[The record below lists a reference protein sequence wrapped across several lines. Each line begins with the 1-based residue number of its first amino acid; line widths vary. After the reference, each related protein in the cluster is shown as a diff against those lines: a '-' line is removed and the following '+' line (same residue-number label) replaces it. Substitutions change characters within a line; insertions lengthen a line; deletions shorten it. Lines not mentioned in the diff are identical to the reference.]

1 MAEPQYY
8 NNTNQMVPV
17 ARSFVTDER
26 ISDPNLREF
35 YFGSPDYEGILS
47 EGRRAANRAYGTPF
61 EAKGVAGFSPFANRA
76 MESAYSGI
84 GGYKPYLDF
93 QKDALLEGMGTIGTQ
108 KGLTSEALGAY
119 RRAGE
124 MHIWW
129 EWIGYLVR
137 LVRRRCAIW

>member
-1 MAEPQYY
+1 MAETQYY

-61 EAKGVAGFSPFANRA
+61 QSKGVAGFSPFAIR
-76 MESAYSGI
+76 S
-84 GGYKPYLDF
+84 
-93 QKDALLEGMGTIGTQ
+93 
-108 KGLTSEALGAY
+108 
-119 RRAGE
+119 
-124 MHIWW
+124 
-129 EWIGYLVR
+129 
-137 LVRRRCAIW
+137 